1 MTAVTKQGQARIAQ
15 HRPQPATSA
24 RAAPVKKPARSISLG
39 TKNRNAKNGGGA
51 AAGNQDP
58 NKKHL

>member
-1 MTAVTKQGQARIAQ
+1 MTAVTKQGSARLAQ
-15 HRPQPATSA
+15 HRPQAATSA

-39 TKNRNAKNGGGA
+39 TKNRNAKNGAGA
-51 AAGNQDP
+51 AAGSQDP